1 MVSVTGLL
9 TKLFLTDRIEAME
22 EEEAALKAAG
32 KEPDCPFSSPFWWA
46 GYILW
51 GDPNIGGQHPDNVTK
66 KQGGQNLSFSTKHCH
81 IRVQSN
87 VCMLTWIKDG
97 NY

>member
-9 TKLFLTDRIEAME
+9 TKRFLTDRIEAME
-22 EEEAALKAAG
+22 EEEASFKAAG

-51 GDPNIGGQHPDNVTK
+51 GDPNVGGQHPDNVAK
-66 KQGGQNLSFSTKHCH
+66 KQGGQNFFSTKHGH

-87 VCMLTWIKDG
+87 VCMLTCIKDG
-97 NY
+97 NL